1 MLEHYR
7 ETHEAIF
14 RYKSDDA
21 KKNEISRILIEIGQS
36 LKNNNSIEITKI
48 LPTKDR
54 AKTATNINTAA
65 SPGIKS
71 SKTTTINPIGPIA
84 FKFLYA
90 KENQKLEIHMELE
103 WTPK

>member
-14 RYKSDDA
+14 KYKSDDTM
-21 KKNEISRILIEIGQS
+21 KNELSKTLIDIGQS
-36 LKNNNSIEITKI
+36 LRDNNSIEITKI
-48 LPTKDR
+48 LPPKD
-54 AKTATNINTAA
+54 K
-65 SPGIKS
+65 IKS
-71 SKTTTINPIGPIA
+71 TSSVATAGTKSATTAMNPVDPIA

-103 WTPK
+103 WTLK

>member
-14 RYKSDDA
+14 RYTNANSNREELSKL
-21 KKNEISRILIEIGQS
+21 LINIGHS
-36 LKNNNSIEITKI
+36 LKSTSSIKLGDIFPSKDKTSNQTIT
-48 LPTKDR
+48 PV
-54 AKTATNINTAA
+54 A
-65 SPGIKS
+65 
-71 SKTTTINPIGPIA
+71 PIA

-90 KENQKLEIHMELE
+90 KENHNLEIHMELE